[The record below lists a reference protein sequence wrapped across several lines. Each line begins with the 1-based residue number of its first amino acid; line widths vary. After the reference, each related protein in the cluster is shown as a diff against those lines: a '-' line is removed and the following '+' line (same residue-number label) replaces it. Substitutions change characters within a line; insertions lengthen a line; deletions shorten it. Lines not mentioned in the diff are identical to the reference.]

1 MGYYSAI
8 KKNDLEGVVLSEMS
22 QTETNAVRYHIY
34 RIKKKYHKLV
44 NITKK
49 RQTHQFKRTN
59 WWLPVG
65 RGKREWQYRGRGL

>member
-34 RIKKKYHKLV
+34 RI
-44 NITKK
+44 
-49 RQTHQFKRTN
+49 
-59 WWLPVG
+59 
-65 RGKREWQYRGRGL
+65 